1 MKGDSLPLLLFWEI
15 VFFSLFDDEI
25 EKSIMSN
32 IFPLFL
38 FFVKAN
44 SVVDISMCSKT
55 TFELH
60 AFTERKVGSS
70 LNNKMHATEFYF
82 STSLLLPYQ

>member
-15 VFFSLFDDEI
+15 VFFSLFGNEIEI

-44 SVVDISMCSKT
+44 SVVDVLK
-55 TFELH
+55 
-60 AFTERKVGSS
+60 
-70 LNNKMHATEFYF
+70 NNF
-82 STSLLLPYQ
+82 